1 MIYLVVFNRYRHIK
15 RYRQI
20 ILVFV
25 KHGFGTLIDQ
35 LGIFDYLNIKIKKRF
50 GKDKDENSN
59 EKLSIGERLRLSLE
73 ELGPTFVKLGQ
84 IISTRSDILPPD
96 VIAELEKLQD
106 AVPPFPFEDVKSLIE
121 SEFDDKLQ
129 NIFKEFNETSLAA
142 ASMAQVHLARL
153 NSDKKVV
160 VKVQRPG
167 IEQNIYL
174 DLKVLTDLAS
184 FIDNHTKF
192 GKLYDFTKMVQEFE
206 STLKNELDF
215 RVEGENAETFKEN
228 FSKDKGVKV
237 PDISWIHTTRRVLA
251 MEYIEGIRLND
262 FAALDE
268 AGLDRKIIA
277 RNLAVSIFNQI
288 LRDGFFHGDPHPGNI
303 MILPGN
309 TIVFLDLGMVGK
321 LNKERKDQFLKM
333 LMGIAFKNSRLI
345 IQAIVGLDAMTHHI
359 NIKKLEKEIDIMRD
373 KYLSVPLNEIKV
385 GEVFNE
391 IFNLAF
397 SYNIVIPGEFTM
409 LAKSLATLEG
419 LVEKLD
425 PELNVL
431 EISEPIAG
439 KLMFKTFSPEKIGKE
454 VIGGVLDYGS
464 LLREIPSFLLNFLR
478 KMEDDE
484 FTMQFKMKG
493 IERIEKRI
501 DRIFTR
507 LSFSIILLAVS
518 IIIAG
523 IVVGSGM
530 SAHTGTEIYVL
541 NITVLKVGL
550 VIAGIMIVGLV
561 LSVLR
566 SNRL

>member
-1 MIYLVVFNRYRHIK
+1 MVVFNRFRHIK

-35 LGIFDYLNIKIKKRF
+35 LGIFDYLNIKKRI
-50 GKDKDENSN
+50 GRGNGENIN

-84 IISTRSDILPPD
+84 IISTRPDILPHA

-106 AVPPFPFEDVKSLIE
+106 AVPPFPFDDVKSLIE
-121 SEFDDKLQ
+121 SEFDDKLE
-129 NIFKEFNETSLAA
+129 NIFKEFSDTPLAA
-142 ASMAQVHLARL
+142 ASIAQVHLARL
-153 NSDKKVV
+153 NSGRKVV

-167 IEQNIYL
+167 IERNIYL
-174 DLKVLTDLAS
+174 DLKVLEDLAS
-184 FIDNHTKF
+184 FIDNHTKY

-206 STLKNELDF
+206 NTLKNELDF

-228 FSKDKGVKV
+228 FSKDKGVNV
-237 PDISWIHTTRRVLA
+237 PDISWIHTTRRVLT

-262 FAALDE
+262 YAALNN

-303 MILPGN
+303 MVLPDN
-309 TIVFLDLGMVGK
+309 AIVFLDLGMVGK
-321 LNKERKDQFLKM
+321 LNEERKTQFLKM
-333 LMGIAFKNSRLI
+333 LMGVVFKNSRLI
-345 IQAIVGLDAMTHHI
+345 IQSIIGLDAMAHHI
-359 NIKKLEKEIDIMRD
+359 NIKKLEKEIDVLRD

-409 LAKSLATLEG
+409 LAKSLVTLEG

-431 EISEPIAG
+431 EIAEPIAR

-454 VIGGVLDYGS
+454 LFGGVLDYGS
-464 LLREIPSFLLNFLR
+464 LLREFPSFLLNFLR

-493 IERIEKRI
+493 IERVEKRI
-501 DRIFTR
+501 DRISNR
-507 LSFSIILLAVS
+507 MSFSIVLLAVS

-523 IVVGSGM
+523 IVIGSGM
-530 SAHTGTEIYVL
+530 SAHTGTEIYIL
-541 NITVLKVGL
+541 NITVLRVGL
-550 VIAGIMIVGLV
+550 VIAGLMIIGLV
-561 LSVLR
+561 LSMLR
-566 SNRL
+566 SNRF